1 MQSLDNSIRLVR
13 KRPLFW
19 PFRRRLSSQQEPG
32 EPPIPT
38 FIPVA
43 NQAARFI
50 AERTGGYPSS
60 SINEVALNVPTTA
73 HLLGGASMAATPE
86 RGVIDG
92 ANRVFGYENL
102 RVIDG
107 SMIPANLGVNPSLT
121 ITAMAEHAMSLVP
134 PKETTLRPF
143 PSAMRAASPEDC
155 R

>member
-13 KRPLFW
+13 KRPLLW

-134 PKETTLRPF
+134 PKETTLRPL
-143 PSAMRAASPEDC
+143 PAAMRAASPEDC